1 MRHLGLL
8 VVLSVMLSASLMAQ
22 APTAQ
27 MPAQLVGSVLD
38 TTGLAL
44 VDVTVTL
51 RGASDQVTHTDST
64 GNFGFQN
71 LPGGEYELTTALQ
84 GFAPVRR
91 TLSLTSGQTSTMS
104 LTLSVQILEQTVV
117 TAAKAGEADAQDTP
131 LAVSVLTGTE
141 LARTQDRTIEDLA
154 GRVPSMT
161 FSQNSGLAMVTIRGI
176 GTNAV
181 FAGSDPSSSVYLDG
195 VYLARP
201 AMVLGDF
208 LELERVEVLRGPQ
221 GTLYG
226 RNSLGGA
233 VNLITKS
240 PTNEREGSIR
250 IGGGNFGTFRAGA
263 RVSGPIVRE
272 RLMGSAVIQRSLQTG
287 MVRDL
292 DHPDHPLGGEDLI
305 AARGQ
310 LRVVFTPRAELSFS
324 ADTAR
329 NEATPLYYAKILAV
343 KPGFV
348 VDNPTAL
355 HDVRASVPAEGHVF
369 QSGASARFTLD
380 LTPTIRLTSLSAYRT
395 VDFDVL
401 VDTDISELD
410 LIASHVG
417 ELQHQV
423 SEEVTVS
430 HRGAKLT
437 WVTGLFVFNEVDRQP
452 AAIVASGYG
461 VENRFDPR
469 VEANAVAGFGQA
481 TIALTSRVAVT
492 TGLRYTHERK
502 TIDQWIELYTLDA
515 PATLLSSVAYTD
527 AISHDAWSPKFGVEF
542 RARPQVLTYASATR
556 GFKSG
561 GFNVTSPEA
570 GRGFAPEWAWSYEA
584 GVKTVFGGGRGR
596 FNVAAFHTDYTDLQ
610 VQTPLRPTVI
620 DVSNAAAAT
629 IDGVEVEAATMLGGS
644 VQMGGHLAWL
654 DATYDQYL
662 AVGAGDVTVD
672 VAGRRLN
679 NTPVWTGR
687 LWIDWTRAIGGT
699 NSLSLRA
706 DATGKTTAFFTPF
719 NDNVQRQPPFGLL
732 DLSAEFGPQHRRWSV
747 TAFVRNLTNE
757 DYITGSDQT
766 PPPAIGGRPGDR
778 RQVGVQ
784 LGIGR

>member
-1 MRHLGLL
+1 
-8 VVLSVMLSASLMAQ
+8 
-22 APTAQ
+22 
-27 MPAQLVGSVLD
+27 
-38 TTGLAL
+38 
-44 VDVTVTL
+44 
-51 RGASDQVTHTDST
+51 
-64 GNFGFQN
+64 
-71 LPGGEYELTTALQ
+71 
-84 GFAPVRR
+84 
-91 TLSLTSGQTSTMS
+91 MS

-154 GRVPSMT
+154 GRVPGMT

-423 SEEVTVS
+423 SEEVTVA

-481 TIALTSRVAVT
+481 TVALTSRVAVT

-502 TIDQWIELYTLDA
+502 TIDQWIDLYTLDA

-654 DATYDQYL
+654 DATYRSIPR
-662 AVGAGDVTVD
+662 
-672 VAGRRLN
+672 GRRRRRHRRRRRSQAQQHTGLDG
-679 NTPVWTGR
+679 TPLDR
-687 LWIDWTRAIGGT
+687 L
-699 NSLSLRA
+699 
-706 DATGKTTAFFTPF
+706 DASDRWDEFLVASRGCHGENDGVLHAF
-719 NDNVQRQPPFGLL
+719 QRQR
-732 DLSAEFGPQHRRWSV
+732 SATTSVRTARPQRRI
-747 TAFVRNLTNE
+747 R
-757 DYITGSDQT
+757 T
-766 PPPAIGGRPGDR
+766 PTPALVGDR
-778 RQVGVQ
+778 VCAEPHQRG
-784 LGIGR
+784 LHHRY